1 MFSEFF
7 LRSGLRVGAVAWCGL
22 LTVVGYALF
31 MALIRKQ
38 LNEFYSKFYDLM
50 QNSGQYV
57 DAGSGDAEALALDRA
72 RVWEQLASFGRIVLP
87 LVLASPTAKWIRS
100 AWAFEWRAV
109 LMRSYLKAWDT
120 NKEPIEGASQRLH
133 EDTQRFC
140 NALQGCLV
148 TLLDAIFTLIIF
160 TPILLELSHEVTPP
174 IEVGELRGVWLWA
187 LAFGAALFGL
197 GGAMVCG
204 SYLVQL
210 EVNNQKVEAALRK
223 DLVLLETTPA
233 TVLVGSSSTREVHI
247 YNPWSYFKS
256 VLFSL
261 RRNYHALFRHF
272 SILNLFL
279 SAHDQAMVLCPYLI
293 AAPML
298 FAEDPARRITLGTL
312 VKLSNSFE
320 KVFSSLSILAENWGA
335 VNEFRSVLRRLSEFE
350 GQLYSSRPSRRG
362 NCLLPAQDSSSSST
376 TTQPPERQTELV
388 VVDGGPI
395 VEGSQISIRTSY
407 GGGDEPDMRI

>member
-7 LRSGLRVGAVAWCGL
+7 LQSGLRVGAVAWCGL

-31 MALIRKQ
+31 MALIRRQ
-38 LNEFYSKFYDLM
+38 LNEFYSNFYDLL

-57 DAGSGDAEALALDRA
+57 EAGSGDAEALAVERA
-72 RVWEQLASFGRIVLP
+72 LVWEQLASFGRIVLP
-87 LVLASPTAKWIRS
+87 LVLASPTAKWLRS
-100 AWAFEWRAV
+100 AWALEWRMA

-120 NKEPIEGASQRLH
+120 SKEPIEGASQRLH

-140 NALQGCLV
+140 NALQGCLA
-148 TLLDAIFTLIIF
+148 TLLDAVFTLVVF

-187 LAFGAALFGL
+187 LAFGAALCGL

-210 EVNNQKVEAALRK
+210 DVNNQKVEAALRK

-272 SILNLFL
+272 SLLNLFL
-279 SAHDQAMVLCPYLI
+279 SAYDQTMVIVPYLL

-298 FAEDPARRITLGTL
+298 FAEDPTRRITLGTL

-335 VNEFRSVLRRLSEFE
+335 VNEFRSVLRRLGEFE
-350 GQLYSSRPSRRG
+350 TQLYASRPSRRG
-362 NCLLPAQDSSSSST
+362 NCLLPAQDSSSST
-376 TTQPPERQTELV
+376 TTDILPELQTELV
-388 VVDGGPI
+388 VVDGAPS
-395 VEGSQISIRTSY
+395 VESSRISIRASY
-407 GGGDEPDMRI
+407 GGDETDMRI